1 MDIRNKSYKP
11 QISEWEY
18 RTFLPAAH
26 TWPSPSVSPD
36 VQLQELLRFLWKRRT
51 IFYSWLIQWKQEL
64 SPFVQKSFNA
74 MQLNFIRHILGV
86 RNCIPVGSE
95 IWTSFFNSYLTK
107 TQFCARTVYFSPEYL
122 GLSNIIYTIYLLPI
136 SLCYNVNLK
145 RTGLFCSL
153 SYL

>member
-11 QISEWEY
+11 QISELEN
-18 RTFLPAAH
+18 RTFTCCSHLAISFCFSWRTASR
-26 TWPSPSVSPD
+26 TSKIS
-36 VQLQELLRFLWKRRT
+36 LEKKNYLLLMT
-51 IFYSWLIQWKQEL
+51 HSMEL
-64 SPFVQKSFNA
+64 SPFVQKRFNA

-95 IWTSFFNSYLTK
+95 IWTSFFNSYLTR

-122 GLSNIIYTIYLLPI
+122 GLPNIIYSIYLLPI

-145 RTGLFCSL
+145 RVGLFCSL